1 MFWKYIEAEAKEN
14 LLGPIYG
21 SWLGGGI
28 TQRYYFIK
36 FILEH

>member
-21 SWLGGGI
+21 SW
-28 TQRYYFIK
+28 
-36 FILEH
+36 